1 MHFSSLPSA
10 LLITL
15 AIHSGVSAA
24 ADEKIV
30 EPCTVASSSG
40 SFYDLRKL
48 SIQPPKEGK
57 KAKKNDKVEDWH
69 AKGYD
74 YGTNFTLNI
83 CAPVVSE
90 IETPVGTDKKSSQNV
105 SAYYE
110 LGSRTYSIGLVSPFL
125 LPRSIS
131 NNSPGNNPPT

>member
-1 MHFSSLPSA
+1 MHFSSLPIA

-15 AIHSGVSAA
+15 AIHSGMSAA
-24 ADEKIV
+24 ADEKAV

-48 SIQPPKEGK
+48 SVQPPKEGE

-74 YGTNFTLNI
+74 YGANFTLNI

-90 IETPVGTDKKSSQNV
+90 IERPVGIDKKLSQNV

-110 LGSRTYSIGLVSPFL
+110 LGSKTYSIGSIRPL
-125 LPRSIS
+125 LIPKLL
-131 NNSPGNNPPT
+131 